1 MVGAYLADS
10 RDDRGVTWLKGL
22 ARVIS
27 VVCRDYSM
35 ESVAIPMSH
44 MNTQKT
50 ATAIQCQALRSEY
63 KAVEF
68 DPVEVITV

>member
-27 VVCRDYSM
+27 VVCRD
-35 ESVAIPMSH
+35 
-44 MNTQKT
+44 
-50 ATAIQCQALRSEY
+50 
-63 KAVEF
+63 
-68 DPVEVITV
+68 